1 MSIYRRFNFVFLAV
15 ALFSVLSFGLFNV
28 AIDPYGV
35 INSPT
40 FPGVNRLKP
49 EQDKNNSLFKPI
61 EVIRLKPT
69 TVLIGSSTAV
79 LGLDPKHPALLHNP
93 TAYNLGIAGA
103 NMYQVKA
110 YLQHALTNQPRLKQ
124 VVISLDFYMFN
135 GFKINDPKIKE
146 NSLGKT
152 STTLEDL
159 LAVTLSLK
167 ALDSSKVTIIDNL
180 TEPDITPYYSNGMRN
195 NKKIKQNFQNIPMK
209 EQFKMMINNYLSNPS
224 YYSHYHFSQELLN
237 DFKTTVN
244 LCKQHN
250 IDLKIFLSPVHA
262 AQLEAIRVAGIW
274 SIFEQGKREIS
285 KVMPVWDFSDYNSI
299 TTEPI
304 SNDMKNFFESVH
316 YRKEVGD
323 LILNRMFHY
332 QEETVPDDF
341 GILLTAGNSESHL
354 EKIRADREV
363 WAKKNPEVVKLV
375 QDLKRKIEEKAQNEL
390 KPVIIEDR

>member
-135 GFKINDPKIKE
+135 DFKINDSKLK
-146 NSLGKT
+146 G
-152 STTLEDL
+152 TTL
-159 LAVTLSLK
+159 LSRILP
-167 ALDSSKVTIIDNL
+167 LTIQ
-180 TEPDITPYYSNGMRN
+180 M
-195 NKKIKQNFQNIPMK
+195 
-209 EQFKMMINNYLSNPS
+209 
-224 YYSHYHFSQELLN
+224 
-237 DFKTTVN
+237 V
-244 LCKQHN
+244 C
-250 IDLKIFLSPVHA
+250 
-262 AQLEAIRVAGIW
+262 
-274 SIFEQGKREIS
+274 
-285 KVMPVWDFSDYNSI
+285 
-299 TTEPI
+299 
-304 SNDMKNFFESVH
+304 
-316 YRKEVGD
+316 
-323 LILNRMFHY
+323 
-332 QEETVPDDF
+332 
-341 GILLTAGNSESHL
+341 
-354 EKIRADREV
+354 
-363 WAKKNPEVVKLV
+363 
-375 QDLKRKIEEKAQNEL
+375 
-390 KPVIIEDR
+390 VIIKK

>member
-1 MSIYRRFNFVFLAV
+1 MSIYRRFNFVFIAV
-15 ALFSVLSFGLFNV
+15 ALFSVLSLGLFNV

-61 EVIRLKPT
+61 EVIRLKPK

-93 TAYNLGIAGA
+93 TTYNLGIAGA

-135 GFKINDPKIKE
+135 DFKINDSKLKE

-152 STTLEDL
+152 SITLDDL

-167 ALDSSKVTIIDNL
+167 AFDSSKVTIIDNL

-195 NKKIKQNFQNIPMK
+195 NKKIKQNFQKIPMK
-209 EQFKMMINNYLSNPS
+209 EHFKIMIKNYLSNPS
-224 YYSHYHFSQELLN
+224 YYSHYHLSKELLN
-237 DFKTTVN
+237 NFKTTVN

-250 IDLKIFLSPVHA
+250 IELKIFSSPVHA

-274 SIFEQGKREIS
+274 SIFEQWKLEIS
-285 KVMPVWDFSDYNSI
+285 KVTPVWDFSDYNSI

-332 QEETVPDDF
+332 HEETVPDDF

-354 EKIRADREV
+354 AKIRRDREV
-363 WAKKNPEVVKLV
+363 WAKKNPDVVKLV
-375 QDLKRKIEEKAQNEL
+375 QDLKRKIEGK
-390 KPVIIEDR
+390 K

>member
-15 ALFSVLSFGLFNV
+15 ALFSVLSLGLFNV

-61 EVIRLKPT
+61 EVIRIKPT

-135 GFKINDPKIKE
+135 DFSGDSSKIIE
-146 NSLGKT
+146 NRLGKT
-152 STTLEDL
+152 SIPLEDL
-159 LAVTLSLK
+159 LSVTFSLK
-167 ALDSSKVTIIDNL
+167 AFEASKLTLVSNL
-180 TEPDITPYYSNGMRN
+180 TEPDITPYYLNGMRN
-195 NKKIKQNFQNIPMK
+195 KKIEPDFQKISMK
-209 EQFKMMINNYLSNPS
+209 EKFKIMIDNYLSNPS
-224 YYSHYHFSQELLN
+224 YYSNYHFSNEFLN

-244 LCKQHN
+244 LGKQHN
-250 IDLKIFLSPVHA
+250 IDLKVFLSPVHA

-274 SIFEQGKREIS
+274 SIFEQWKREIS
-285 KVMPVWDFSDYNSI
+285 KVTPVWDFSDYNSI

-332 QEETVPDDF
+332 HEETVPDDF

-354 EKIRADREV
+354 KKIRADREV
-363 WAKKNPEVVKLV
+363 WAKKNPDVVKLV
-375 QDLKRKIEEKAQNEL
+375 QDLKRKIEEKAQNDL